1 MNVMREN
8 EMTKIQEIRILNYK
22 TIVDF
27 EFDCFKNGLN
37 VFIGTNNVGKSNILE
52 ALNAFFNRDYL
63 YKNEVSRFLNHQKS
77 NEYEYPVISVS
88 LNNLAIEGDFLHAHF
103 REHKD
108 AEEKVLH
115 KRVMWQDTNL
125 TANMTEY
132 TPKFIYL
139 SRTNNLKQTI
149 QSLLGMMP
157 FENQMFAK
165 ILTNANQFMS
175 EIFDSTYKLY
185 FDYRLIDD
193 PQIRL
198 IDEFNDDDILENK
211 SSGTQMAALIS
222 LLLSMG
228 LNDDN
233 SNGFIVAID
242 EPETSL
248 HIGSQKKLFRLL
260 KELSNKHQ
268 VIITTH
274 SVVFIDKAHDENIF
288 LVKRDRLGRT
298 NYHLKEHKNENW
310 KSLREILG
318 TTISDSLLLGEYNIV
333 VEGRTEQFLFPTM
346 IEILAREG
354 LLKLDPSM
362 YNFISAEGSAKIES
376 FMSILKDKIE
386 LPLCLFLDNDK
397 AGLNTKKQMDKTNKF
412 RGDLILI
419 PERIDFQQSE
429 IEDFLDD
436 SLLYTCINEYY
447 TRQIDGYSPLE
458 ESQFNALRDN
468 LKFND
473 FKKNLEEIIANTY
486 PDAIK
491 DLNKM
496 AFSLFIKEKL
506 DSSNQFKN
514 LISIFKDVE
523 KYFLRK

>member
-1 MNVMREN
+1 MREN
-8 EMTKIQEIRILNYK
+8 EMTKIQEIKIFNYK

-27 EFDCFKNGLN
+27 EFNCFKNGLN

-52 ALNAFFNRDYL
+52 ALNAFFNRNYL
-63 YKNEVSRFLNHQKS
+63 YGNEVSRFLNHQKI
-77 NEYEYPVISVS
+77 NEYGYPIISVS
-88 LNNLAIEGDFLHAHF
+88 LNNVAIEGDFLHAHF
-103 REHKD
+103 RKEKNP
-108 AEEKVLH
+108 EGKVLN
-115 KRVMWQDTNL
+115 KKTVMWQNTDL
-125 TANMTEY
+125 TANMKEY

-139 SRTNNLKQTI
+139 SRTNNLEQTI
-149 QSLLGMMP
+149 QTLLEMMP

-185 FDYRLIDD
+185 FDYRLEN

-222 LLLSMG
+222 LLLSLG

-298 NYHLKEHKNENW
+298 DYHLKEHKNENW

-354 LLKLDPSM
+354 LLKFDPSM

-386 LPLCLFLDNDK
+386 LPVCLFLDNDN

-436 SLLYTCINEYY
+436 DLLYTCINEYY
-447 TRQIDGYSPLE
+447 AAQIDDYSPLE
-458 ESQFNALRDN
+458 ESQFNMFRDN

-473 FKKNLEEIIANTY
+473 FKKKLEETIASAY

-496 AFSLFIKEKL
+496 AFSLIIKEKL
-506 DSSNQFKN
+506 NSSNQFEN
-514 LISIFKDVE
+514 LIPIFKDVE